1 MQFSFLLGNIDCKE
15 TLEEV
20 NKQILIY
27 SKKKGI
33 NMKLTKLVFNNYRSF
48 GPIDTTIKISDLT
61 AFIGHNSSGKTTVLS
76 ALQKLFGN
84 SKITKSDFHI
94 PIDKIPDQIIESN
107 FFIEAYFEFFDED
120 SKEEEEDDYGIAQY
134 FENFIVDQPGGN
146 PYIVIRLDANY
157 EKGSSPEGII
167 DYKYHYVVNKG
178 EDGLKPISAHDRD
191 KIQVIYIPAVRNPSE
206 QLKNASGTILWR
218 ILNQINWKESDKE
231 VINKKIDELDQ
242 EVAKQS
248 GITKVKKVVS
258 SQWKNYHNDL
268 RYKEANVK
276 FGSSDLD
283 NILKKLEVEFTP
295 SHTGKAFKVDDL
307 GDGLKSLFYL
317 TLIDSLLELE
327 SEAITEIKTKVSDE
341 DRILNVN
348 PPALTLIL
356 VEEPENH
363 VSPRLLGKV
372 IKNLNNIQNRN
383 NSQVLITSHS
393 PSILKRLEPTEIRH
407 LRIEDG
413 ATIVKEI
420 VLPEREDAAYK
431 YVKEAIKAYPEL
443 YFSSLVVLGEGD
455 SEEILIPKFLSLY
468 MNDLDT
474 LGISV
479 VPLGGRHVNYFWKL
493 LNQLNIPFI
502 TLLDLDS
509 EREGGGWGRIKY
521 VIKQLIENGKDRS
534 ELLTIKGGRI
544 LSEEELEN
552 MHTKEDYKYINAWV
566 KMLERYN
573 VYFSNPLDI
582 DFLMIETF
590 LDAYLET
597 LGKGE
602 GPLIKIEEGKK
613 QKRIQELN
621 QQEKQTLA
629 YQERIESDVERT
641 LKKNG
646 GDGHTYTEEQK
657 ELMIW
662 YSYFFLNRGK
672 PVTHLQALNFIDEV
686 VLQANIPTVFI
697 EIANKVKLLLNIIE
711 D

>member
-1 MQFSFLLGNIDCKE
+1 
-15 TLEEV
+15 
-20 NKQILIY
+20 
-27 SKKKGI
+27 
-33 NMKLTKLVFNNYRSF
+33 MKLTKLVFNNYRSF
-48 GPIDTTIKISDLT
+48 GPTDITIYISDLT
-61 AFIGHNSSGKTTVLS
+61 AFIGHNSSGKTTILS

-94 PIDKIPDQIIESN
+94 SLDKAPDEIIKSN
-107 FFIEAYFEFFDED
+107 FYIEAYFEFFAAD
-120 SKEEEEDDYGIAQY
+120 SEGLEEDDYGIAQY

-146 PYIVIRLDANY
+146 PYIVIRLDASY

-167 DYKYHYVVNKG
+167 DYKFHYVVNNG
-178 EDGLKPISAHDRD
+178 EDGLKPISVHDRD

-206 QLKNASGTILWR
+206 QLKNATGTILWR

-231 VINKKIDELDQ
+231 KINKKIEELDK

-248 GITKVKKVVS
+248 GISIVKKVVS
-258 SQWKNYHNDL
+258 TQWKNYHSDS
-268 RYKEANVK
+268 RYNEANIK

-295 SHTGKAFKVDDL
+295 SHTEKAFKVNDL

-327 SEAITEIKTKVSDE
+327 NEAIMEIKNRVSE
-341 DRILNVN
+341 EERILNID

-363 VSPRLLGKV
+363 VSPHLLGKV
-372 IKNLNNIQNRN
+372 IKNLNNIRNRN
-383 NSQVLITSHS
+383 NSQVMLTSHS
-393 PSILKRLEPTEIRH
+393 PSIIKRVDPTEIRH
-407 LRIEDG
+407 LRIENG
-413 ATIVKEI
+413 TTIVKEI
-420 VLPEREDAAYK
+420 VLPEKQDESYK

-443 YFSSLVVLGEGD
+443 YFSSLVLLGEGD

-468 MNDLDT
+468 MDDLDT
-474 LGISV
+474 VGISV
-479 VPLGGRHVNYFWKL
+479 VPLGGRHVNHFWKL

-502 TLLDLDS
+502 TLLDLDR

-521 VIKQLIENGKDRS
+521 ALKQLIENGTSRS
-534 ELLTIKGGRI
+534 ELLTAKGGKT
-544 LSEEELEN
+544 LSDEELEN
-552 MHTKEDYKYINAWV
+552 MHQWNKSGYEYINSWA
-566 KMLERYN
+566 KMLEKYN

-582 DFLMIETF
+582 DFLMIERY

-597 LGKGE
+597 LEKNE
-602 GPLIKIEEGKK
+602 GPLIQIDEKQK
-613 QKRIQELN
+613 QKRIHELN
-621 QQEKQTLA
+621 EQEKQTLA
-629 YQERIESDVERT
+629 YKERIESDVKRA

-646 GDGHTYTEEQK
+646 GNGHTYTEKQK

-662 YSYFFLNRGK
+662 YSYFFLTRGK
-672 PVTHLQALNFIDEV
+672 PVTHLQALNHIAED
-686 VLQANIPTVFI
+686 VLQENIPNVFI
-697 EIANKVKLLLNIIE
+697 NIAQKVKLLLNIE

>member
-1 MQFSFLLGNIDCKE
+1 
-15 TLEEV
+15 
-20 NKQILIY
+20 
-27 SKKKGI
+27 
-33 NMKLTKLVFNNYRSF
+33 MKLTKLVFNNYRSF
-48 GPIDTTIKISDLT
+48 GPNDTSIKISDLT

-94 PIDKIPDQIIESN
+94 PLDKTADEIEKSN
-107 FFIEAYFEFFDED
+107 FYIEAYFEFFYGD
-120 SKEEEEDDYGIAQY
+120 SEGTEEDDYGIAAY

-146 PYIVIRLDANY
+146 PYIAIRLDASY

-178 EDGLKPISAHDRD
+178 EDGLKPMSAYDRA

-206 QLKNASGTILWR
+206 QLKNATGTILWR

-231 VINKKIDELDQ
+231 KINEKIDEVDN

-248 GITKVKKVVS
+248 GITIVKKIVS
-258 SQWKNYHNDL
+258 SQWKNYHNDS
-268 RYKEANVK
+268 RYSEANIK

-295 SHTGKAFKVDDL
+295 SHTEKAFKVDDL
-307 GDGLKSLFYL
+307 GDGMKSLFYL

-327 SEAITEIKTKVSDE
+327 NEAIKEIKNRVSNE
-341 DRILNVN
+341 ERVLNID

-363 VSPRLLGKV
+363 VSPHLLGKV
-372 IKNLNNIQNRN
+372 VKNLHNIRYKS

-393 PSILKRLEPTEIRH
+393 PSIIKRVEPTEIRH
-407 LRIEDG
+407 LRIENG
-413 ATIVKEI
+413 TTIAKEI
-420 VLPEREDAAYK
+420 VLPEKQDESYK
-431 YVKEAIKAYPEL
+431 YVKEAIRAYPEL

-455 SEEILIPKFLSLY
+455 SEEILIPKFLNLY
-468 MNDLDT
+468 MDELDT
-474 LGISV
+474 VGISM
-479 VPLGGRHVNYFWKL
+479 VPLGGRHVNHFWRL

-502 TLLDLDS
+502 TLLDLDR

-521 VIKQLIENGKDRS
+521 AIKQLINNGISKS
-534 ELLTIKGGRI
+534 ELLTVQGGKV
-544 LSEEELEN
+544 LSEEELEK
-552 MHTKEDYKYINAWV
+552 MHEWNQDGYEYIDGWI

-582 DFLMIETF
+582 DFLMIENY

-597 LGKGE
+597 LEKNE
-602 GPLIKIEEGKK
+602 GPLIRIDENEK
-613 QKRIQELN
+613 QKRIQELAE
-621 QQEKQTLA
+621 QEKQTLA
-629 YQERIESDVERT
+629 YRERIESDMKRA

-646 GDGHTYTEEQK
+646 GEGNTYTEKQK

-662 YSYFFLNRGK
+662 YSYFFLTRGK
-672 PVTHLQALNFIDEV
+672 PVTHLQALNYISVD
-686 VLQANIPTVFI
+686 VLQENIPDVFI
-697 EIANKVKLLLNIIE
+697 KIANKVKLLLEIE
-711 D
+711 DA

>member
-1 MQFSFLLGNIDCKE
+1 
-15 TLEEV
+15 
-20 NKQILIY
+20 
-27 SKKKGI
+27 
-33 NMKLTKLVFNNYRSF
+33 MKLTKLIFNNYRSF
-48 GPIDTTIKISDLT
+48 GPMDTTIKISDLT

-94 PIDKIPDQIIESN
+94 PLDKTPDEIIESN
-107 FFIEAYFEFFDED
+107 FYIEAYFEFFDED
-120 SKEEEEDDYGIAQY
+120 NEGLEEDDYGIAQY

-146 PYIVIRLDANY
+146 PYIVIRLDASY

-178 EDGLKPISAHDRD
+178 EDGLKPISAHDRN

-231 VINKKIDELDQ
+231 KINKKIDELDK

-248 GITKVKKVVS
+248 GISVVKKVVS
-258 SQWKNYHNDL
+258 SQWKNYHNDS
-268 RYKEANVK
+268 RYNEANIK

-295 SHTGKAFKVDDL
+295 THTEKAFKVDDL

-327 SEAITEIKTKVSDE
+327 NEAITEIKNRVSKE
-341 DRILNVN
+341 ERVLNFD

-363 VSPRLLGKV
+363 VSPHLLGKV
-372 IKNLNNIQNRN
+372 IKNLNNIRNKN

-393 PSILKRLEPTEIRH
+393 PSIIKRIEPTEIRH
-407 LRIEDG
+407 LRIENG
-413 ATIVKEI
+413 ITVAKEI
-420 VLPEREDAAYK
+420 ALPEKQDESYK

-468 MNDLDT
+468 MDDLDT
-474 LGISV
+474 VGISV
-479 VPLGGRHVNYFWKL
+479 VPLGGRHVNHFWKL
-493 LNQLNIPFI
+493 LNQLDIPFV
-502 TLLDLDS
+502 TLLDLDK
-509 EREGGGWGRIKY
+509 EREGGDWGRVKYVLKELIANGVDKDKLLLLDNGTILTDKKLEEMHTWKNYEILDGWIKY
-521 VIKQLIENGKDRS
+521 
-534 ELLTIKGGRI
+534 
-544 LSEEELEN
+544 LEN
-552 MHTKEDYKYINAWV
+552 
-566 KMLERYN
+566 YN

-582 DFLMIETF
+582 DFLMIEEF
-590 LDAYLET
+590 LEYYLMT
-597 LGKGE
+597 LEKNE
-602 GPLIKIEEGKK
+602 GPLIKIKDDDKK
-613 QKRIQELN
+613 QKRIQELTTE
-621 QQEKQTLA
+621 EKDTGA
-629 YQERIESDVERT
+629 YQERIESDVKRA

-646 GDGHTYTEEQK
+646 GDGNTYTEKQK

-662 YSYFFLNRGK
+662 YSYFFLTRGK
-672 PVTHLQALNFIDEV
+672 PVTHLQALNYITED
-686 VLQANIPTVFI
+686 VLLANIPDVFI
-697 EIANKVKLLLNIIE
+697 NIAEKVKLLLNIE
-711 D
+711 E

>member
-1 MQFSFLLGNIDCKE
+1 
-15 TLEEV
+15 
-20 NKQILIY
+20 
-27 SKKKGI
+27 
-33 NMKLTKLVFNNYRSF
+33 MKLTKLVFNNYRSF
-48 GPIDTTIKISDLT
+48 GPTDTTINISDLT
-61 AFIGHNSSGKTTVLS
+61 AFVGHNSSGKTTVLS
-76 ALQKLFGN
+76 ALQKLFRN

-94 PIDKIPDQIIESN
+94 PLDKTPDEIIESN
-107 FFIEAYFEFFDED
+107 FYIEAYFEFFDED
-120 SKEEEEDDYGIAQY
+120 SEGLGEDDYGIAQY

-146 PYIVIRLDANY
+146 PYIVIRLDASY

-167 DYKYHYVVNKG
+167 DYKFHYVVNKG

-206 QLKNASGTILWR
+206 QLKNATGTILWR

-231 VINKKIDELDQ
+231 NINKKIDELDK

-248 GITKVKKVVS
+248 GINIVKKVIS
-258 SQWKNYHNDL
+258 TQWKNYHNDP
-268 RYKEANVK
+268 RYNEANIK
-276 FGSSDLD
+276 FGNSDLD

-295 SHTGKAFKVDDL
+295 SHTEKAFKVDDL

-327 SEAITEIKTKVSDE
+327 NEAITEIKNRVSE
-341 DRILNVN
+341 EERVLNID

-363 VSPRLLGKV
+363 VSPHQLGKV
-372 IKNLNNIQNRN
+372 IKNLNNIRNRN

-393 PSILKRLEPTEIRH
+393 PSIIKRLEPTEIRH
-407 LRIEDG
+407 LRIENG
-413 ATIVKEI
+413 TTIAKEI
-420 VLPEREDAAYK
+420 VLPEKQDESYK

-468 MNDLDT
+468 MDDLDT
-474 LGISV
+474 VGISV
-479 VPLGGRHVNYFWKL
+479 VPLGGRHVNHFWKL

-502 TLLDLDS
+502 TLLDLDR

-521 VIKQLIENGKDRS
+521 AVKQLIENGTDRS
-534 ELLTIKGGRI
+534 ELLTVSGGRI
-544 LSEEELEN
+544 LTDRELED
-552 MHTKEDYKYINAWV
+552 MHSWKGYEYIGCWM

-582 DFLMIETF
+582 DFLMIEKF
-590 LDAYLET
+590 LGTYLET
-597 LGKGE
+597 LEKNE
-602 GPLIKIEEGKK
+602 GPWIKIDENEK
-613 QKRIQELN
+613 QKRIHELN
-621 QQEKQTLA
+621 EQEKQTLA
-629 YQERIESDVERT
+629 YQERIESDVKRA

-646 GDGHTYTEEQK
+646 GDGHTYTDKQK

-662 YSYFFLNRGK
+662 YSYFFLTRGK
-672 PVTHLQALNFIDEV
+672 PVTHLQALNYIAED
-686 VLQANIPTVFI
+686 VLQADIPDVFI
-697 EIANKVKLLLNIIE
+697 NIAEKVKLLLNIE
-711 D
+711 E